1 MTLDEGMKI
10 MKCSCQFLHK
20 TTYLSFTVGD
30 TIRYVRSEADMGLIY
45 YTRNQ
50 KIKVEKVKRKCA

>member
-10 MKCSCQFLHK
+10 MKFSCQFLHK

-30 TIRYVRSEADMGLIY
+30 TIRYVRSEADISGLNLLY
-45 YTRNQ
+45 AKPKNKSGKSKT
-50 KIKVEKVKRKCA
+50 